1 MHGGTAAL
9 LGALTFYAAAYVA
22 DVRAVA
28 SVTPA
33 LRIPL
38 FVIYGLVPIGL
49 GLGALQ
55 YTLAFLRATP
65 ATPRDE
71 EEGG

>member
-1 MHGGTAAL
+1 
-9 LGALTFYAAAYVA
+9 
-22 DVRAVA
+22 
-28 SVTPA
+28 
-33 LRIPL
+33 
-38 FVIYGLVPIGL
+38 VIYGLVPIGL
-49 GLGALQ
+49 GLGGLQ